1 MEPGPAVAGESFQL
15 ADFHHIGVRVRPRE
29 QRSCGFQSRPNST
42 TLQEERVGFA
52 MNKQYDVIIVGAGLA
67 GLRSALELGEDTRV
81 AVLSKVF
88 ATRSHSGAAQGGIGA
103 ALGNEEEDRW
113 EWHMF
118 DTVKGSD
125 YLGDQD
131 VIEILAQDAPRCI
144 YELEH
149 MGVPFN
155 RTKEG
160 KIAQR
165 AFGGHTSG
173 FGKAPIKR
181 ACYAADRTGRVILD
195 TLWEKCLQRGIE
207 FFDEFQILSL
217 IIQDGQCCGVV
228 VYELASGKLHTFQSK
243 AVLLATGGAGK
254 MYRTSSNAFATTG
267 DGMAIAFRAGAPLE
281 DMEFVQFHPTGIYK
295 LGILLSEA
303 ARGEGGV
310 LRNSKGER
318 FMERYAPVIK
328 DLAPRDMV
336 SRCMLE
342 EIRAGRGIDGKDYL
356 YLDLTHLG
364 KEILDTKLAEITGF
378 ARTYSGVDP
387 VREAIPVQPTCHY
400 MMGGIAADKDGRVIT
415 DAAGGAF
422 SGLYAAGEC
431 ACVSVH
437 GANRLGCNSLLDV
450 LVFGRRAGREIR
462 RFIHTVGFVTPPPD
476 PEKEVG
482 GRIAALLRHGG
493 SERAGVIRTEMQG
506 VMMEKVSVF
515 RTRRGLTE
523 ALDALRTLKE
533 RYTQVAIQDKGGCFN
548 RDLLDVIELGYMLDL
563 AEVVTIGALNREESR
578 GAHFREDFPDRDDNK
593 WLVHTLAHHVPG
605 GPPRFSY
612 KPVTITRFQPKER
625 TY

>member
-1 MEPGPAVAGESFQL
+1 
-15 ADFHHIGVRVRPRE
+15 
-29 QRSCGFQSRPNST
+29 
-42 TLQEERVGFA
+42 VGFA
-52 MNKQYDVIIVGAGLA
+52 MSKQYDVVIVGAGLA
-67 GLRSALELGEDTRV
+67 GLRAALELGEDTRV

-103 ALGNEEEDRW
+103 ALGNEEEDTW

-131 VIEILAQDAPRCI
+131 AIEILTQDAPRCI
-144 YELEH
+144 FELEH

-155 RTKEG
+155 RTREG

-217 IIQDGQCCGVV
+217 IIQDGRCCGVV
-228 VYELASGKLHTFQSK
+228 VYELATGKLHTFHSK

-254 MYRTSSNAFATTG
+254 IYRTSSNAFATTG

-356 YLDLTHLG
+356 HLDLTHLG
-364 KEILDTKLAEITGF
+364 KEVLDTKLAEITGF

-400 MMGGIAADKDGRVIT
+400 MMGGIGADKDGRVIT
-415 DAAGGAF
+415 DAAGSPF
-422 SGLYAAGEC
+422 YGLYAAGEC

-450 LVFGRRAGREIR
+450 LVFGRRAGKEMR
-462 RFIHTVGFVTPPPD
+462 RFIHAVGFVQLPPD

-482 GRIAALLRHGG
+482 DRLSALLRHDG
-493 SERAGVIRTEMQG
+493 SERAGVIRTAMQA
-506 VMMEKVSVF
+506 VMMDKVSVF

-523 ALDALRTLKE
+523 ALDVIRALKE
-533 RYTQVAIQDKGGCFN
+533 RYPQVAIQDKGGCFN

-563 AEVVTIGALNREESR
+563 AEVVTLGALNREESR
-578 GAHFREDFPDRDDNK
+578 GAHFREDFPDRDDDK
-593 WLVHTLAHHVPG
+593 WLVHTLAHHVSG
-605 GPPRFSY
+605 GPPRISY